1 MGEYV
6 VDETATGFKQ
16 AFIKQIV
23 EHHEEDHR
31 HVMNEAG
38 RPRGDSNASDSS
50 NNTQGSTSQSGSA
63 TPSRWYEGM
72 DCEAMSAGGET
83 PRDARSPAVMATVKR
98 RRLADA
104 AFMGKKDVDTM
115 SPSQLALHRR
125 RLAHGVRTPPVLAAL
140 MKQIEEAERKHR
152 LRR

>member
-23 EHHEEDHR
+23 EHHEDDHR

-50 NNTQGSTSQSGSA
+50 NNSQGSTSQSKSA
-63 TPSRWYEGM
+63 TPSRPYEGM
-72 DCEAMSAGGET
+72 DCEAMSAEGET
-83 PRDARSPAVMATVKR
+83 PEAASTSAVMATVKR

-104 AFMGKKDVDTM
+104 AFMGKK
-115 SPSQLALHRR
+115 
-125 RLAHGVRTPPVLAAL
+125 
-140 MKQIEEAERKHR
+140 
-152 LRR
+152 